1 MSQSWSLYAP
11 VTVAVAERAV
21 VDMYKALAAV
31 VGPDLAEH
39 LEPGEELE
47 PPELGLWPEVSV
59 PQKSVIPSVGG
70 RAGAQ
75 KAPALAAD
83 EAAAARLATCTA
95 SIDIEHPND
104 FDPAL
109 VTALR
114 ALIASL
120 GPSVFSGGDGSELTT
135 SESLLTKLET
145 SLDLAAAL
153 RKLAAGESIGDDDDE
168 EEEDDEDEEEEDE
181 PAPDSARP
189 EMLRMLLGEIA
200 QQPRIR
206 RKVSELLGNAPP
218 LVATVAERLARIG
231 VETDAV
237 SAKALGCTEADVATA
252 RKTLATIFRRAENR

>member
-1 MSQSWSLYAP
+1 MSQSWSLHAP

-47 PPELGLWPEVSV
+47 PPELGRWPEVSV

-70 RAGAQ
+70 RAGAP

-153 RKLAAGESIGDDDDE
+153 RKLAAGESIGDEE

>member
-11 VTVAVAERAV
+11 VSTAVAERAV
-21 VDMYKALAAV
+21 AEMYKALAAV

-47 PPELGLWPEVSV
+47 PPELGLWPEASV
-59 PQKSVIPSVGG
+59 PQKSVIPTV
-70 RAGAQ
+70 A
-75 KAPALAAD
+75 APGSKKPGVHGD
-83 EAAAARLATCTA
+83 EAALARLATCTA

-104 FDPAL
+104 FDPAQ

-120 GPSVFSGGDGSELTT
+120 GPCVFSGGEGSELTT
-135 SESLLTKLET
+135 SESLLAKLET

-153 RKLAAGESIGDDDDE
+153 RKLAAGESIGEEDEE
-168 EEEDDEDEEEEDE
+168 EEEDDEDEEDE

-218 LVATVAERLARIG
+218 LVAAVAERLARIG

-237 SAKALGCTEADVATA
+237 SARALAVTEGDVAAA

>member
-11 VTVAVAERAV
+11 VTIAVAERAV
-21 VDMYKALAAV
+21 ADMYKALAAV

-59 PQKSVIPSVGG
+59 PQKSVIPSVGAPG
-70 RAGAQ
+70 GAK
-75 KAPALAAD
+75 KAAVNGD
-83 EAAAARLATCTA
+83 EAALARLATCTA

-120 GPSVFSGGDGSELTT
+120 GPCVFSGGEGSELTT
-135 SESLLTKLET
+135 SESLITKLET

-153 RKLAAGESIGDDDDE
+153 RKLAAGESIGEEDEE
-168 EEEDDEDEEEEDE
+168 EEEDDEDEDEDE

-218 LVATVAERLARIG
+218 LVASVAERLARIG
-231 VETDAV
+231 AETDAV
-237 SAKALGCTEADVATA
+237 AAKALAVTEADVAAA

>member
-11 VTVAVAERAV
+11 VTIAVAERAV
-21 VDMYKALAAV
+21 ADMYKALADV

-59 PQKSVIPSVGG
+59 PQKAVIPSVAAP
-70 RAGAQ
+70 AGA
-75 KAPALAAD
+75 KKTGVHGD
-83 EAAAARLATCTA
+83 EAALTRLATCTA
-95 SIDIEHPND
+95 SIDVEHPND

-114 ALIASL
+114 ALMASL
-120 GPSVFSGGDGSELTT
+120 GPCVFSGGEGSELTT
-135 SESLLTKLET
+135 SESLIAKLET

-153 RKLAAGESIGDDDDE
+153 RKLAAGESIGEDE

-218 LVATVAERLARIG
+218 LVAAVAERLARIG
-231 VETDAV
+231 AEPDAV
-237 SAKALGCTEADVATA
+237 SAKALAVTEADVVAA

>member
-21 VDMYKALAAV
+21 ADMYKALAAV

-59 PQKSVIPSVGG
+59 AEKALIPSVSG
-70 RAGAQ
+70 RGAAK
-75 KAPALAAD
+75 KAPAVAAD

-120 GPSVFSGGDGSELTT
+120 GSSVFSGGDGSELTT

-153 RKLAAGESIGDDDDE
+153 RKLAAGESIGDDDEDD
-168 EEEDDEDEEEEDE
+168 DDEDDDDEDE

-237 SAKALGCTEADVATA
+237 SAKALGCTEADVAAA

>member
-11 VTVAVAERAV
+11 VTIAVAERAV
-21 VDMYKALAAV
+21 ADMYKALAAV

-39 LEPGEELE
+39 LDPGEELE

-59 PQKSVIPSVGG
+59 PQKSSIPSV
-70 RAGAQ
+70 A
-75 KAPALAAD
+75 APGSKKPGVHGD
-83 EAAAARLATCTA
+83 EAALARLATCTA

-120 GPSVFSGGDGSELTT
+120 GPCVFSGGEGSELTT
-135 SESLLTKLET
+135 SESLLAKLET
-145 SLDLAAAL
+145 SLDLAAGL
-153 RKLAAGESIGDDDDE
+153 RKLAAGESIGEEDE
-168 EEEDDEDEEEEDE
+168 EEKEDEDEEEEDE

-231 VETDAV
+231 VEPDAV
-237 SAKALGCTEADVATA
+237 SAKALGVTEGDVAAA